1 MNTTMSLFRQ
11 VLSIVDKDRFQKAVN
26 IYNADK
32 GAKGFSTWDMFVS
45 MMFCH
50 LGQAKSLRE
59 ICYGL
64 MSAEGRLSH
73 LGVRCPPSKS
83 NLAYANAHRPW
94 QVFQSVFQ
102 LVLGKCYEQSPGKK
116 SKFRFKNELF
126 SLDATTIDLC
136 LNLFPWAKFR
146 QTKGAVKLHLLL
158 DHDGYLPCFVNITD
172 GKTHEVN
179 IAKGLELPKGSI
191 VAMDKGY
198 IDYEMLQR
206 WTHDGV
212 YFVTRLKDNADFKIV
227 ERRSVSGQV
236 RADWTI
242 AWNGYMAK
250 HHCYS
255 RMRVVKYWHQDKKE
269 NLYFLTNNFH
279 LSAKTIAA
287 IYKDRWEIELFF
299 KTIKQNLR
307 IKTFVGTSP
316 NALKVQIWTALI
328 SILILKFLQ
337 FRSHMA
343 WSMSNLVALL
353 RMNLMV
359 YADLWEW
366 LERKWADPIQTQE
379 NPQLTLCLGQHIEPV
394 KGG

>member
-11 VLSIVDKDRFQKAVN
+11 VLSIVDKSRFQQAVN

-32 GAKGFSTWDMFVS
+32 GSKGFSTWDMFVS
-45 MMFCH
+45 MIFCH

-64 MSAEGRLSH
+64 LSAEGRLSH

-94 QVFQSVFQ
+94 QVFQCIFR
-102 LVLGKCYEQSPGKK
+102 LILEKCYEQSPGKK
-116 SKFRFKNELF
+116 KKFRFKNELF

-158 DHDGYLPCFVNITD
+158 DHDGYLPCFANITD
-172 GKTHEVN
+172 GKMHEVN

-191 VAMDKGY
+191 LAIDKGY
-198 IDYEMLQR
+198 MDYALFDK
-206 WTHDGV
+206 WTHDGIF
-212 YFVTRLKDNADFKIV
+212 FVTRLKDNADYTVI
-227 ERRSVSGQV
+227 ERRETTGQV

-242 AWNGYMAK
+242 KWNGYMAK
-250 HHCYS
+250 RHCQAK
-255 RMRVVKYWHQDKKE
+255 MRVVKFWNEEKE
-269 NLYFLTNNFH
+269 ENIYFLTNNFH

-307 IKTFVGTSP
+307 IKTFVGTTP
-316 NALKVQIWTALI
+316 NALQVQIWTALI

-337 FRSHMA
+337 FRSHA
-343 WSMSNLVALL
+343 NWSMSNLVALL
-353 RMNLMV
+353 RMNLMICEN
-359 YADLWEW
+359 LWDW
-366 LERKWADPIQTQE
+366 LERKWMTWTSPPE
-379 NPQLTLCLGQHIEPV
+379 NPQLMLCLGQHFSV
-394 KGG
+394 KRGG